1 MSDYVVPVK
10 TYVAVFVALLFLTA
24 LTTGVAFIDLGSE
37 LNTIAAL
44 TIAVIK
50 ALLVILFFMHV
61 KYSPGLTKMV
71 IVGGFFFLA
80 LLIAFTLADELTRT
94 WSPQVHGWS
103 MLIPMLHSRF

>member
-1 MSDYVVPVK
+1 MSDFVVPVK
-10 TYVAVFVALLFLTA
+10 TYVAVFVALLLLTG
-24 LTTGVAFIDLGSE
+24 LTTGVAFIDLGAE
-37 LNTIAAL
+37 LNTIVAL

-71 IVGGFFFLA
+71 VVAGFFFLA
-80 LLIAFTLADELTRT
+80 LLVAFTLADELTRT

-103 MLIPMLHSRF
+103 TLLPILHNRF

>member
-1 MSDYVVPVK
+1 MSDFVVPVK
-10 TYVAVFVALLFLTA
+10 TYVAVFVALLLLTG
-24 LTTGVAFIDLGSE
+24 LTTGVAFIDLGAE
-37 LNTIAAL
+37 LNTIVAL

-71 IVGGFFFLA
+71 VVAGFFFLA
-80 LLIAFTLADELTRT
+80 LLVAFTLADELTRT

-103 MLIPMLHSRF
+103 TLLPVLHNRF